1 MPTLPS
7 EQPRSRPE
15 PDRTPSAATPHK
27 ARAMAESFGVDA
39 ARYDR
44 ARPPYPREL
53 IERIRDAAPG
63 GEILDVG
70 SGTGIAARQFRD
82 LRCTVLG
89 VEPDARMA
97 EFARGTGIDTEVA
110 TFEQWESRGRRFDAV
125 VSGTAWHWV
134 DPIAGAAQAG
144 RVLRPGGLLAPFNHV
159 FQLPPEIAERV
170 HAVYRQ
176 VIPDSPFA
184 DQPARPALDAYQG
197 FFDMA
202 ADGIRASG
210 VFEEPQRWQFE
221 WQCTY
226 TRDEWLDQL
235 PTTGLFTRLEPDRLA
250 EILAGVGAVIDDM
263 GGSFTMPY
271 TTAAT
276 TAVRKAEDM

>member
-1 MPTLPS
+1 
-7 EQPRSRPE
+7 
-15 PDRTPSAATPHK
+15 
-27 ARAMAESFGVDA
+27 MAESFGVDA

-82 LRCTVLG
+82 LGCTVLG

-125 VSGTAWHWV
+125 VSATAWHWV

-159 FQLPPEIAERV
+159 FQLPPEMAERV

-184 DQPARPALDAYQG
+184 DQPARPAMDAYQG

-202 ADGIRASG
+202 ADGIRAG
-210 VFEEPQRWQFE
+210 GLFEEPQRWQFE

-226 TRDEWLDQL
+226 TRAEWLDQL

-263 GGSFTMPY
+263 GGSFTMAY

>member
-1 MPTLPS
+1 
-7 EQPRSRPE
+7 
-15 PDRTPSAATPHK
+15 
-27 ARAMAESFGVDA
+27 MAESFGVDT

-44 ARPPYPREL
+44 ARPAYPAEL
-53 IERIRDAAPG
+53 IERIRAAAPG

-70 SGTGIAARQFRD
+70 TGTGIVARQFRA
-82 LRCTVLG
+82 LGCTVLG

-97 EFARGTGIDTEVA
+97 EFARGTGIATQVA
-110 TFEQWESRGRRFDAV
+110 TFETWESGDRRFDAV

-134 DPIAGAAQAG
+134 DPVAGAAQAG

-159 FQLPPEIAERV
+159 FELPPELAERV
-170 HAVYRQ
+170 HAVYRR

-184 DQPARPALDAYQG
+184 DQPPRPALDVYRA
-197 FFDMA
+197 FFDKA

-210 VFEEPQRWQFE
+210 AFEEPERWQFE
-221 WQCTY
+221 WQRGY

-250 EILAGVGAVIDDM
+250 EILAGVGAAIDDL
-263 GGSFTMPY
+263 GGSFTMSY
-271 TTAAT
+271 TTVATAA
-276 TAVRKAEDM
+276 RKPGAL